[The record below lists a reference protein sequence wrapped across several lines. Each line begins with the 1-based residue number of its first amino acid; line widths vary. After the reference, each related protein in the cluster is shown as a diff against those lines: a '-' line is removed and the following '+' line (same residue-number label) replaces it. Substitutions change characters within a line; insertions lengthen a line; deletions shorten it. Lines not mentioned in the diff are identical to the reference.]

1 MTAHQLLLEIE
12 GRGATIKV
20 APAIGGDKLQ
30 IAPKG
35 LVGDLASDIQK
46 FKPALL
52 ELLSPDVAAATAS
65 DDEARRRVMP
75 ELRAMAPDADI
86 LAIGRALLKLDA
98 GEEIE

>member
-30 IAPKG
+30 IAPRG
-35 LVGDLASDIQK
+35 LVNDLASDIQK

-52 ELLSPDVAAATAS
+52 ELLAPDVAAVTGNDA
-65 DDEARRRVMP
+65 EARQRVRP
-75 ELRAMAPDADI
+75 ELRAMMPDDDAI
-86 LAIGRALLKLDA
+86 AIGRLLFKLDN